1 MGKMNK
7 QFVIRAIEVTFIV
20 LTAAAIAQEL
30 SKPKKERRWHGTVM
44 GFIPYDFRFPTL
56 EKFKETYWN
65 PYERHVLTLP
75 VFGVGWTVNF
85 YALFE
90 NLGFINPADIS
101 EESFLMPNESI
112 RHLMK
117 SQVPNNK

>member
-1 MGKMNK
+1 MNK
-7 QFVIRAIEVTFIV
+7 RYVIRAIQITFII

-30 SKPKKERRWHGTVM
+30 SKPKEERRWHGKVL

-65 PYERHVLTLP
+65 PYERHVFTLP

-90 NLGFINPADIS
+90 NLGFIHLDDIS

-112 RHLMK
+112 RQVMK
-117 SQVPNNK
+117 SQSANLK